1 MNPVR
6 KFLVLLTLLAVI
18 FVAACVP
25 APATPAEI
33 IAEPA
38 NTESVSEVVEN
49 TIAPDLSSLSF
60 VDGTGKQVNLPGIPQ
75 RIVVA
80 GKATPYVL
88 DTLYMFPEIASK
100 LIALEVRGFDTQAFL
115 ELVDPKVQVKT
126 FLDLD
131 SGPEQIAPHNPDLV
145 ILKNI
150 SLGKLGATLEE
161 INIPVMGLNLET
173 PEAFYADLQA
183 LGIVLG
189 NQPRADELVA
199 FYQSQQDMV
208 AKMVAGLS
216 AEEKPSVL
224 VLQYTEDGSDVTF
237 TVPPAAYLQTT
248 MIQNAGANP
257 VWLDADGGADGWIQV
272 SLEQIAAWDP
282 EMVFVVHYGG
292 DSNTVAQ
299 TLMESPLW
307 QDLQAAKTGQIYGYP
322 ADFASWDLID
332 PRWILGEQWLVK
344 IIQPERAKEL
354 DLIAQVKDFYRVAF
368 GLSDQAIEE
377 SVLPKLDELK

>member
-1 MNPVR
+1 M
-6 KFLVLLTLLAVI
+6 
-18 FVAACVP
+18 
-25 APATPAEI
+25 
-33 IAEPA
+33 
-38 NTESVSEVVEN
+38 
-49 TIAPDLSSLSF
+49 
-60 VDGTGKQVNLPGIPQ
+60 
-75 RIVVA
+75 
-80 GKATPYVL
+80 
-88 DTLYMFPEIASK
+88 
-100 LIALEVRGFDTQAFL
+100 
-115 ELVDPKVQVKT
+115 
-126 FLDLD
+126 
-131 SGPEQIAPHNPDLV
+131 
-145 ILKNI
+145 
-150 SLGKLGATLEE
+150 GKLGATLEE
-161 INIPVMGLNLET
+161 INIPVMGLSLET
-173 PEAFYADLQA
+173 PEAFYADLRA

-189 NQPRADELVA
+189 NEPRADELVA
-199 FYQSQQDMV
+199 FYQAQQDMV
-208 AKMVAGLS
+208 AQMVAGLS
-216 AEEKPSVL
+216 AGEKPSVL

-292 DSNTVAQ
+292 DSTTVAQ

-354 DLIAQVKDFYRVAF
+354 DLIAT
-368 GLSDQAIEE
+368 G
-377 SVLPKLDELK
+377 